1 MAKRIVNK
9 AERNAE
15 RYDAKETGYRLFE
28 DSQNGKTFDRLMP
41 LIVSEQNIILA
52 YRNICKN
59 SGSKTPSTDGKTI
72 VAIQS
77 LPIESVIKTVR
88 NKLNYYQPKKVRRV
102 EIPKDNGKTRPLVD
116 VDIVGFFDNIDHSKL
131 IRQLWGIGIQ
141 DRKLIMIIK
150 QMLKAEILFNDIII
164 TPETGTPQGGFY
176 PHFLQML
183 Y

>member
-59 SGSKTPSTDGKTI
+59 SGSKTPGTDGKTI
-72 VAIQS
+72 VGYSHCPSNRS
-77 LPIESVIKTVR
+77 LKPS
-88 NKLNYYQPKKVRRV
+88 
-102 EIPKDNGKTRPLVD
+102 EI
-116 VDIVGFFDNIDHSKL
+116 S
-131 IRQLWGIGIQ
+131 
-141 DRKLIMIIK
+141 
-150 QMLKAEILFNDIII
+150 
-164 TPETGTPQGGFY
+164 
-176 PHFLQML
+176 
-183 Y
+183 

>member
-59 SGSKTPSTDGKTI
+59 SGSKTPGTDGKTI
-72 VAIQS
+72 VEIQS

-88 NKLNYYQPKKVRRV
+88 NKLNYYQPKR
-102 EIPKDNGKTRPLVD
+102 L
-116 VDIVGFFDNIDHSKL
+116 SKL
-131 IRQLWGIGIQ
+131 KF
-141 DRKLIMIIK
+141 RK
-150 QMLKAEILFNDIII
+150 
-164 TPETGTPQGGFY
+164 TTGKPA
-176 PHFLQML
+176 H
-183 Y
+183 